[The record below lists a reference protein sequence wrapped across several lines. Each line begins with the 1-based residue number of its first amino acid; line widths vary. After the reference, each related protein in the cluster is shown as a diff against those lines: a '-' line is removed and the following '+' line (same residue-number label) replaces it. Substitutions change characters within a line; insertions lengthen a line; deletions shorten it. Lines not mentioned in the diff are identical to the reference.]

1 VFKEGSLDVLP
12 LEWYQALE
20 GSYHNLAN
28 YDSLETLGLN
38 EKTPESLKDYLSEAL
53 GLADTLPRRRWAKEV
68 KSKSNGK
75 KDHEVDLLSSF
86 IQEEVICKGPL

>member
-1 VFKEGSLDVLP
+1 MLP

-28 YDSLETLGLN
+28 YDSCDTLIN
-38 EKTPESLKDYLSEAL
+38 EKTPESLREYLSEAL
-53 GLADTLPRRRWAKEV
+53 GLAENLPRRRYKPGAEV

-86 IQEEVICKGPL
+86 INEEVIRKCQEGL